1 VYCCFENLNEIIYFV
16 EIKNMG
22 TFVIS
27 KRFSGDYKFEF
38 TSRKG
43 KTIFT
48 SNAYELRMDCETD
61 AEYLR
66 SVLETCS
73 YVKFKT
79 SKGKFFFRVFA
90 NNRVIAVSRKYS
102 TELMV
107 QKGIDEIVKYG
118 AKAEI
123 LDFANNDFVFED

>member
-1 VYCCFENLNEIIYFV
+1 
-16 EIKNMG
+16 MAS
-22 TFVIS
+22 FVIT

-48 SNAYELRMDCETD
+48 SKAYELRMDCEAD
-61 AEYLR
+61 AEYVK
-66 SVLETCS
+66 SVFQSCS
-73 YVKFKT
+73 FVKFKMT
-79 SKGKFFFRVFA
+79 GGKFFFRVVVDDVVVA
-90 NNRVIAVSRKYS
+90 TSRKYT

-118 AKAEI
+118 SEAEI
-123 LDFANNDFVFED
+123 LDFSNNDFKFED

>member
-1 VYCCFENLNEIIYFV
+1 
-16 EIKNMG
+16 MG

-48 SNAYELRMDCETD
+48 SNGYELRMDCEAD
-61 AEYLR
+61 VEYLL

-79 SKGKFFFRVFA
+79 PKGKFFFRVVIDD
-90 NNRVIAVSRKYS
+90 RVIAVSRKYS
-102 TELMV
+102 TALMV

-118 AKAEI
+118 SKAEI
-123 LDFANNDFVFED
+123 LDFANSDFAFED

>member
-1 VYCCFENLNEIIYFV
+1 
-16 EIKNMG
+16 MG

-48 SNAYELRMDCETD
+48 SNAYELRMDCEAD

-66 SVLETCS
+66 SVLESCS

-79 SKGKFFFRVFA
+79 SKGKFFFRVVTE
-90 NNRVIAVSRKYS
+90 NRVVAVSRKYS

-118 AKAEI
+118 TKAEI

>member
-1 VYCCFENLNEIIYFV
+1 
-16 EIKNMG
+16 MA

-48 SNAYELRMDCETD
+48 SNAYELRMDCESA
-61 AEYLR
+61 AEYIR

-79 SKGKFFFRVFA
+79 TKGKFFFRVVVDSEVVA
-90 NNRVIAVSRKYS
+90 TSRKYS

-107 QKGIDEIVKYG
+107 QKGIVEITKYG
-118 AKAEI
+118 SRAEI
-123 LDFANNDFVFED
+123 LDFSNNSFVFED

>member
-1 VYCCFENLNEIIYFV
+1 
-16 EIKNMG
+16 MAS
-22 TFVIS
+22 FVIT
-27 KRFSGDYKFEF
+27 KRFSGDYKFEL

-48 SNAYELRMDCETD
+48 SKAYELRMDCEAD
-61 AEYLR
+61 VEYLR
-66 SVLETCS
+66 SIIENCS

-79 SKGKFFFRVFA
+79 TKGKFFFRVVVDNVVMA
-90 NNRVIAVSRKYS
+90 TSRKYT

-118 AKAEI
+118 AMAEI
-123 LDFANNDFVFED
+123 LDFSNNDFVFED

>member
-1 VYCCFENLNEIIYFV
+1 
-16 EIKNMG
+16 MG
-22 TFVIS
+22 SFVIS

-48 SNAYELRMDCETD
+48 SNAYELRMDCEAD
-61 AEYLR
+61 AEYVR
-66 SVLETCS
+66 SVFETCS

-79 SKGKFFFRVFA
+79 SKGKYFFRVVVDGVVKA
-90 NNRVIAVSRKYS
+90 TSRKYS

-107 QKGIDEIVKYG
+107 KKGIEEIVKYG
-118 AKAEI
+118 SKAEI
-123 LDFANNDFVFED
+123 LDFSNNDFAFEDIE

>member
-1 VYCCFENLNEIIYFV
+1 
-16 EIKNMG
+16 MA

-48 SNAYELRMDCETD
+48 STAYELRMDCEAA
-61 AEYLR
+61 AEHIR
-66 SVLETCS
+66 SGLETCS

-79 SKGKFFFRVFA
+79 TKGKFFFRVVVENEVVA
-90 NNRVIAVSRKYS
+90 TSRKYS

-107 QKGIDEIVKYG
+107 QKGIVEITKYG
-118 AKAEI
+118 ARAEI
-123 LDFANNDFVFED
+123 LDFSNDNFVFED

>member
-1 VYCCFENLNEIIYFV
+1 
-16 EIKNMG
+16 MAS
-22 TFVIS
+22 FVIS

-43 KTIFT
+43 KAIFT
-48 SNAYELRMDCETD
+48 SNPYELRMDCESD

-79 SKGKFFFRVFA
+79 SKGKFFFRV
-90 NNRVIAVSRKYS
+90 VIEDHVMATSRKYS
-102 TELMV
+102 TVLMV

-118 AKAEI
+118 SKAEI
-123 LDFANNDFVFED
+123 LDFSNNNFVFED

>member
-1 VYCCFENLNEIIYFV
+1 
-16 EIKNMG
+16 MA

-48 SNAYELRMDCETD
+48 SNAYELRMDCEAN

-66 SVLETCS
+66 SVLDTCS
-73 YVKFKT
+73 YIKFKT
-79 SKGKFFFRVFA
+79 SKGKFFFRVMIDGQL
-90 NNRVIAVSRKYS
+90 IAVSRKYS

-107 QKGIDEIVKYG
+107 QKGIDEIMKYG
-118 AKAEI
+118 GKAEI
-123 LDFANNDFVFED
+123 LDFSNNNFVFSD

>member
-1 VYCCFENLNEIIYFV
+1 
-16 EIKNMG
+16 MG
-22 TFVIS
+22 SFVIS

-48 SNAYELRMDCETD
+48 SNAYELRMDCESD
-61 AEYLR
+61 AEYVR
-66 SVLETCS
+66 SVFESCS

-79 SKGKFFFRVFA
+79 SKGKFFFRVVVDGIVKA
-90 NNRVIAVSRKYS
+90 TSRKYS

-118 AKAEI
+118 SKAEI
-123 LDFANNDFVFED
+123 LDFSNNDFIFED